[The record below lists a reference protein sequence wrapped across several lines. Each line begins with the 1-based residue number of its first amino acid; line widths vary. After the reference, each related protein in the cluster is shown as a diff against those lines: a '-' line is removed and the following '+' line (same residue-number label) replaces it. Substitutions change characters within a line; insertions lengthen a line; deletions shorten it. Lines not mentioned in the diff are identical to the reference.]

1 MMRGPLLPVGTT
13 VCAAVLAMALGVG
26 GCASVAPES
35 VELSYILGQDIESLH
50 QSHRELIAHYFE
62 ALRKQVDDSID
73 RVFVPAYING
83 FVVSGKLM
91 QHAQNQRADLV
102 EAWARI
108 AVAKIDRERQLRLQP
123 VLEAEREARLMVDT
137 AFDKAIRANATITAQ
152 LNSVVKTQRSQDEM
166 LASLGLKDM
175 REKLNQSLAGASD
188 KVRRIVGEIED
199 AKGKTN

>member
-1 MMRGPLLPVGTT
+1 MRGPLFSVGTMR
-13 VCAAVLAMALGVG
+13 AAALAMTLGVG
-26 GCASVAPES
+26 SCASVAPES

-50 QSHRELIAHYFE
+50 QSHRELIARYFE

-73 RVFVPAYING
+73 RIFVPAYING

-123 VLEAEREARLMVDT
+123 VLEAEREARLMVDA
-137 AFDKAIRANATITAQ
+137 AFDKAIRANATITAH
-152 LNSVVKTQRSQDEM
+152 LTSVVKTQRSQDEM

-175 REKLNQSLAGASD
+175 REKLNQSLAGASQ